1 MLAVV
6 GLLTV
11 AGQTGVA
18 RATPAQPNSRP
29 PVVLFA
35 VPGMVWSD
43 VLGMPH
49 LRELASRSSVG
60 ELSVKTRASVTRC
73 APGLLA
79 VSAGNRTSA
88 PAGPC
93 AIDMSTW
100 SELQAGN
107 RRSRFDA
114 RVGLLGTTLQAAGIK
129 TVAVGGDAVP
139 MLANDAGKVSAQ
151 TASMTKAL
159 SIGGVIALLD
169 RGLYSVP
176 PQDRPAAR
184 TAVDARIAKVE
195 SQLPPNAT
203 FMVAGMSDLAAGHAV
218 LHAFV
223 ISGPGWT
230 HTELRS
236 SAAGR
241 APYVQL
247 IDIAPTILSTVGVH
261 IPSTIVGRPMQRAG
275 TTVPPISEYI
285 DDNHHAVLQRT
296 LGQRVFLV
304 LGISAIVMMLL
315 ATARWHV
322 GHRVA
327 TWLARLIAPAPAMI
341 FIGNGLPWW
350 RWGQWAYGL
359 IVLGGC
365 LVLAGV
371 TTFVASRHR
380 TAGLIAVPVFTFV
393 ALSADQF
400 TGAHLQLS
408 APLGDSPLVAGRFS
422 GMGNLDFAVMATS
435 ALLVA
440 AIAGAR
446 LRPMQAVVVAGAVM
460 LMAVVVDGA
469 PPLGNDI
476 GGVLAL
482 VPASLVLVALVAGV
496 KVTKLRVVGV
506 VVATIVVAVG
516 VALVDYSRPATDQT
530 HVGRFVGQVLH
541 GGAGTEVRRKLDAS
555 LATFGWTIGTFV
567 VVIGVVLA
575 VIARKR
581 ILAALDTVSGG
592 RAVAVAAAV
601 VAVLGVALND
611 SGIVIAAM
619 VAIVAT
625 SALYGGGL
633 GRRPTRTDVPADA
646 TVDASV
652 SPSPG

>member
-1 MLAVV
+1 
-6 GLLTV
+6 
-11 AGQTGVA
+11 
-18 RATPAQPNSRP
+18 
-29 PVVLFA
+29 
-35 VPGMVWSD
+35 
-43 VLGMPH
+43 
-49 LRELASRSSVG
+49 
-60 ELSVKTRASVTRC
+60 
-73 APGLLA
+73 
-79 VSAGNRTSA
+79 
-88 PAGPC
+88 
-93 AIDMSTW
+93 
-100 SELQAGN
+100 
-107 RRSRFDA
+107 
-114 RVGLLGTTLQAAGIK
+114 
-129 TVAVGGDAVP
+129 
-139 MLANDAGKVSAQ
+139 
-151 TASMTKAL
+151 
-159 SIGGVIALLD
+159 
-169 RGLYSVP
+169 
-176 PQDRPAAR
+176 
-184 TAVDARIAKVE
+184 
-195 SQLPPNAT
+195 
-203 FMVAGMSDLAAGHAV
+203 
-218 LHAFV
+218 
-223 ISGPGWT
+223 
-230 HTELRS
+230 
-236 SAAGR
+236 
-241 APYVQL
+241 
-247 IDIAPTILSTVGVH
+247 
-261 IPSTIVGRPMQRAG
+261 
-275 TTVPPISEYI
+275 
-285 DDNHHAVLQRT
+285 
-296 LGQRVFLV
+296 
-304 LGISAIVMMLL
+304 
-315 ATARWHV
+315 
-322 GHRVA
+322 
-327 TWLARLIAPAPAMI
+327 
-341 FIGNGLPWW
+341 
-350 RWGQWAYGL
+350 
-359 IVLGGC
+359 
-365 LVLAGV
+365 
-371 TTFVASRHR
+371 
-380 TAGLIAVPVFTFV
+380 VPVFTFV